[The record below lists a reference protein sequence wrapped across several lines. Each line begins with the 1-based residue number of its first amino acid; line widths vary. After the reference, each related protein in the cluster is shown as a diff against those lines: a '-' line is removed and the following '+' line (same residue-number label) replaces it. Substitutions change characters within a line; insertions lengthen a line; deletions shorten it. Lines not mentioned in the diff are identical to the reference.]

1 MIVLD
6 TNVLSELM
14 RVEPSTRLLDWFSR
28 HPAAELFTT
37 SITQAE
43 MLAGV
48 ALLPK
53 GKRRT
58 AMSMTIDDMFANDF
72 RGKVLSFEQD
82 SAREYARI
90 VVART
95 EAGMPISQL
104 DAQIAAIARAHG
116 ASVATRNISDFEKS
130 GVEVINPWI

>member
-82 SAREYARI
+82 SARECARI

-95 EAGMPISQL
+95 EAGRPISQL
-104 DAQIAAIARAHG
+104 DAQIAAIARAHD